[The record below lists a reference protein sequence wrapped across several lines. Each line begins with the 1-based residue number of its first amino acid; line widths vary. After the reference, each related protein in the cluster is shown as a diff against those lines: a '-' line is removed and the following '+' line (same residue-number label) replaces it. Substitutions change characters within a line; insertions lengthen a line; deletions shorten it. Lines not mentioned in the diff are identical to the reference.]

1 MEKLNFLIGSYIGT
15 IKAMFRPRLWLPFLL
30 YAILSLV
37 VLWVFSKPF
46 MPVLGPIVANISEFI
61 TGSERV
67 VHYPDNYI
75 LLPMTYGWASI
86 VLSVFVEVLLV
97 GAAFI
102 MFAGYYQAEPVGF
115 GASIRDA
122 SRKYL
127 QIFLLWLI
135 LSAIFIVLL
144 TFVPR
149 LFEPL
154 IEGSRKRALVFNVG
168 LKMSAGVVVTAM
180 LMYVLPAILIDGER
194 FFAAI
199 GISIR
204 TFFKNVI
211 SSYII
216 AAVPVLISLPFSSA
230 LDFPL
235 AITTKFSPELVL
247 YTLAGGVIAN
257 MIASFVFAST
267 VLRFYWEYAE

>member
-1 MEKLNFLIGSYIGT
+1 
-15 IKAMFRPRLWLPFLL
+15 MFRPRLWLPFLL

-61 TGSERV
+61 AGSERV
-67 VHYPDNYI
+67 LHYPDNFI
-75 LLPMTYGWASI
+75 MLPMTYGWASI
-86 VLSVFVEVLLV
+86 VLSVFIEVLLV

-102 MFAGYYQAEPVGF
+102 MFAGYYQAEPAGF
-115 GASIRDA
+115 GGAVGA
-122 SRKYL
+122 AARKYL
-127 QIFLLWLI
+127 QIFLLWII
-135 LSAIFIVLL
+135 LSAIFILL
-144 TFVPR
+144 LSFVPR
-149 LFEPL
+149 LFESL

-168 LKMSAGVVVTAM
+168 LKMSAGVIVTAM

-199 GISIR
+199 RISIK

-211 SSYII
+211 SSYVI

-257 MIASFVFAST
+257 MIASFVFVST